1 MQGIAYWI
9 DQRSQITPDRTAIIT
24 EEQQLTFKEM
34 GRKVNQF
41 ARFLQQE
48 CNVVVG
54 DRVGILSQNSMSYVL
69 LLFAIAKLGGIA
81 VPLNIRL
88 TASELSY
95 QMADSGTT
103 VLFTQNEFQQVV
115 KQLRTEGNLKRIVW
129 LEQEEQSHT
138 EKNTP
143 DTEEM
148 GQEQIR
154 IRNKAHEK
162 HEASI
167 TEYSFENAIKMLS
180 TEPLILENI
189 DANAP
194 YLICYTS
201 GTTGRPKGAVLTQ
214 ENMFW
219 NAIHNLTALDITSR
233 DRSIILLPL
242 FHIGGIGLFAFP
254 TLFAGGTI
262 VILGKFNPEKT
273 LDMIE
278 QHQVTIVMGVPAI
291 HDALRKNPLFSTTN
305 LSSVRWFYNGGAPC
319 PHELILY
326 YQDMGLPFGQG
337 FGLTETSPTVC
348 MLSDEDAPYKI
359 GSIGKP
365 VLFCEIRL
373 VDVHGQEVPN
383 GEIGELAIKG
393 PHVMKE
399 YWNLPDETAKA
410 IRNGWF
416 YTGDLARKDDEGF
429 VYIAGR
435 SKEMI
440 ISGGENIY
448 PLELEQTI
456 GSLPEVDEVA
466 VVGVAD
472 EKWGEVAKAFVVV
485 KAGAMLTEEK
495 LQKEC
500 QKRVAKY
507 KVPKYFVFLT
517 ELPRNATGKINKT
530 ALQKIETSN
539 QVR

>member
-1 MQGIAYWI
+1 MRGIAYWI
-9 DQRSQITPDRTAIIT
+9 DQRAQNTPNRIAIIT

-34 GRKVNQF
+34 GQKVNQF

-48 CNVVVG
+48 CQVAAG
-54 DRVGILSQNSMSYVL
+54 DRVGILSQNSTSYVL
-69 LLFAIAKLGGIA
+69 LLFAIAKLGGIT
-81 VPLNIRL
+81 VPLNTRL

-95 QMADSGTT
+95 QIEDSGTT
-103 VLFTQNEFQQVV
+103 VLFTQHEFQPVV
-115 KQLRTEGNLKRIVW
+115 KQLGMDGHLKQIIW
-129 LEQEEQSHT
+129 MDQKEQFLSEETLELATTVIES
-138 EKNTP
+138 N
-143 DTEEM
+143 
-148 GQEQIR
+148 
-154 IRNKAHEK
+154 
-162 HEASI
+162 
-167 TEYSFENAIKMLS
+167 FENAIKKVA
-180 TEPLILENI
+180 TEPLVHEKI

-219 NAIHNLTALDITSR
+219 NAIHNLTSLDITSS

-254 TLFAGGTI
+254 TLFAGGSI
-262 VILGKFNPEKT
+262 VILGRFNPDKT
-273 LDMIE
+273 LEMI
-278 QHQVTIVMGVPAI
+278 QQYQVTIVMGVPAI
-291 HDALRKNPLFSTTN
+291 HDALRRSTLFSTTD
-305 LSSVRWFYNGGAPC
+305 LSCVRWFYNGGAPC

-326 YQDMGLPFGQG
+326 YQDRGLPFGQG

-348 MLSDEDAPYKI
+348 MLSAEDASHKV

-365 VLFCEIRL
+365 VLFCEVRL
-373 VDVHGQEVPN
+373 VDEYDQEVAN
-383 GEIGELAIKG
+383 GEVGELVIKG

-399 YWNLPDETAKA
+399 YWNLPNETAKA

-416 YTGDLARKDDEGF
+416 YTGDLARKDEDGF
-429 VYIAGR
+429 FYIAGR
-435 SKEMI
+435 RKEMI

-448 PLELEQTI
+448 PLEVEQAI
-456 GSLPEVDEVA
+456 GSLPEVVEVA

-485 KAGAMLTEEK
+485 KEGAMLTEEM
-495 LQKEC
+495 LQQAC
-500 QKRVAKY
+500 LQIIAKY
-507 KVPKYFVFLT
+507 KIPKYFVFLS

-530 ALQKIETSN
+530 ALQKIETIHG
-539 QVR
+539 